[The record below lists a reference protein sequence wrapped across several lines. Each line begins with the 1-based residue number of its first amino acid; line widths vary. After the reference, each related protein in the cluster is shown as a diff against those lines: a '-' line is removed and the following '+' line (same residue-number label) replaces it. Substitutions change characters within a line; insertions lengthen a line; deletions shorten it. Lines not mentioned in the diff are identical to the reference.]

1 MSNIETIEPQPKPP
15 ASPVRGASAIKEAI
29 AGASSS
35 LRIIAIGV
43 VFAFMY
49 WASSIVIAVLISVL
63 LAYFLDPFVTALEHV
78 HIPRALGALLVL
90 LAATAAIGAVGYMA
104 VGRLDT
110 FVNDWPRYSA
120 VLKRTTT
127 SVNRSL
133 ANVDQQVADLTSQK
147 RVTATTAVENAQP
160 VRTLLLRGLGSL
172 YSILLVWTFLPFL
185 VFFMLAAKRK
195 IWQSTLGL
203 FPEGQRQAARETLNQ
218 VSSMLRSYILGNAVV
233 AAILIAACGAF
244 FWSIHLDYPVLMGVV
259 AGSLNMIPYLGVVLS
274 WLPPFVIGLTH
285 WQTAGPFLGVAG
297 VLTGLHLLAMNVLM
311 PAIVGRRVHLN
322 AVAVTIALLFW
333 GWLWGAAGLILA
345 IPITAVLKVICDHVP
360 SWQPTGRWLGS

>member
-1 MSNIETIEPQPKPP
+1 MSNIESIETEPKT
-15 ASPVRGASAIKEAI
+15 PVRETSAIKEAI

-43 VFAFMY
+43 VFAFLY
-49 WASSIVIAVLISVL
+49 WASSVVIAVLLSVL

-90 LAATAAIGAVGYMA
+90 LAATAAVGAVGYMA
-104 VGRLDT
+104 LGRLDT
-110 FVNDWPRYSA
+110 FVGDWPRYNA
-120 VLKRTTT
+120 VLKRTVTDVDRRLS
-127 SVNRSL
+127 SVDR
-133 ANVDQQVADLTSQK
+133 QVAELTSEK
-147 RVTATTAVENAQP
+147 RIPQAVHLEDAQP

-203 FPEGQRQAARETLNQ
+203 FPEGQRLAARETLNQ
-218 VSSMLRSYILGNAVV
+218 VSAMLRSYIVGNAVV
-233 AAILIAACGAF
+233 AAILVVACGAF
-244 FWSIHLDYPVLMGVV
+244 FWSIHLDYPFLIAV
-259 AGSLNMIPYLGVVLS
+259 ASGLLNMIPYLGVVLS

-285 WQTAGPFLGVAG
+285 WKTAGPFLGVAG
-297 VLTGLHLLAMNVLM
+297 VLAGLHLLAMNVLM

>member
-1 MSNIETIEPQPKPP
+1 MSNIESIETEPKPP
-15 ASPVRGASAIKEAI
+15 IGETSAGKEAI
-29 AGASSS
+29 GGVSSS

-43 VFAFMY
+43 VFAFLY
-49 WASSIVIAVLISVL
+49 WASSVVIAVLLSVL
-63 LAYFLDPFVTALEHV
+63 LAYFLDPFVTFLEHV

-90 LAATAAIGAVGYMA
+90 LAATAAIGGVGYMA
-104 VGRLDT
+104 LGHLDT
-110 FVNDWPRYSA
+110 FVEDWPRYNA
-120 VLKRTTT
+120 VLKRTATDVDRRLT
-127 SVNRSL
+127 S
-133 ANVDQQVADLTSQK
+133 VDQQVADLTSQK
-147 RVTATTAVENAQP
+147 RVSPVTRVEDAQP

-185 VFFMLAAKRK
+185 VFFMLAGKRR

-203 FPEGQRQAARETLNQ
+203 FPEGQRLAARETLNQ
-218 VSSMLRSYILGNAVV
+218 VSAMLRSYIIGNAVV
-233 AAILIAACGAF
+233 AAILVVACGAF
-244 FWSIHLDYPVLMGVV
+244 FWSIHLDYPFVIAV
-259 AGSLNMIPYLGVVLS
+259 ASGLLNMIPYLGVVLS

-285 WQTAGPFLGVAG
+285 WKTAGPFLGVAG
-297 VLTGLHLLAMNVLM
+297 VLSGLHLLVMNVLM

-360 SWQPTGRWLGS
+360 SWQPAGRWLGS

>member
-1 MSNIETIEPQPKPP
+1 MSNIESIETEPK
-15 ASPVRGASAIKEAI
+15 APVTETSAIKEAI

-43 VFAFMY
+43 VFAFLY
-49 WASSIVIAVLISVL
+49 WASSVVIAVLLSVL

-120 VLKRTTT
+120 VLKRTAT

-133 ANVDQQVADLTSQK
+133 SNVDQQVAELTSQK
-147 RVTATTAVENAQP
+147 RIPAAVENAQP

-203 FPEGQRQAARETLNQ
+203 FPESQRQAARDTLNQ

-233 AAILIAACGAF
+233 AAILMAACGAF

-259 AGSLNMIPYLGVVLS
+259 AGSLNMIPYLGMVLS

-285 WQTAGPFLGVAG
+285 WKTAGPFLGVAG

-345 IPITAVLKVICDHVP
+345 IPIMAVLKVICDHVP

>member
-1 MSNIETIEPQPKPP
+1 MTNIEIIEPQPKPV
-15 ASPVRGASAIKEAI
+15 APVREASAIKEAI

-43 VFAFMY
+43 VFAFLY
-49 WASSIVIAVLISVL
+49 FASSIVIAILLSVL

-90 LAATAAIGAVGYMA
+90 LAATAAVGAVGYLA
-104 VGRLDT
+104 LGRLDT

-120 VLKRTTT
+120 VLRRTATDVDRRLT
-127 SVNRSL
+127 S
-133 ANVDQQVADLTSQK
+133 VDQQVAELTSQK
-147 RVTATTAVENAQP
+147 RVAPVTRVEDAQP

-185 VFFMLAAKRK
+185 VFFMLAAKRRM
-195 IWQSTLGL
+195 WQSTLEL
-203 FPEGQRQAARETLNQ
+203 FPESERHAVREALNQ
-218 VSSMLRSYILGNAVV
+218 VSTMLRSYIAGNALV
-233 AAILIAACGAF
+233 AGILIAACGAF
-244 FWSIHLDYPVLMGVV
+244 FWSIHLDYPFLIAAVSGVLN
-259 AGSLNMIPYLGVVLS
+259 LIPYLGVVLS

-285 WQTAGPFLGVAG
+285 WKTAGPFLGVAG
-297 VLTGLHLLAMNVLM
+297 VLTGFHLLALNVLM

-345 IPITAVLKVICDHVP
+345 IPIMAVLKVICDHVP
-360 SWQPTGRWLGS
+360 SWQPAGRWLGS

>member
-1 MSNIETIEPQPKPP
+1 MTNIETIDPQPKPP
-15 ASPVRGASAIKEAI
+15 VSPARETSAIKAAI
-29 AGASSS
+29 AGASGS

-43 VFAFMY
+43 IFAFLY
-49 WASSIVIAVLISVL
+49 WASSVVIAVLLSVL
-63 LAYFLDPFVTALEHV
+63 LAYFLDPVVTFLEHV

-90 LAATAAIGAVGYMA
+90 VAATAGIGALGYMA
-104 VGRLDT
+104 LGRLDT
-110 FVNDWPRYSA
+110 FANDWPRYSA
-120 VLKRTTT
+120 VLKRTATT
-127 SVNRSL
+127 VDRKL
-133 ANVDQQVADLTSQK
+133 TNVDQQVAELTSQK
-147 RVTATTAVENAQP
+147 RVPATTRVEDAQP

-185 VFFMLAAKRK
+185 VFFMLAGKRR

-203 FPEGQRQAARETLNQ
+203 FPEGERLAVRETLNQ
-218 VSSMLRSYILGNAVV
+218 VSSMLRSYIVGNALV
-233 AAILIAACGAF
+233 AMILIAACATF

-259 AGSLNMIPYLGVVLS
+259 SGSLNLIPYLGTVLS
-274 WLPPFVIGLTH
+274 WLPPFVIGLTQ
-285 WQTAGPFLGVAG
+285 WKTAGPFLGVAG
-297 VLTGLHLLAMNVLM
+297 VLTGLHLLAINVLM

>member
-1 MSNIETIEPQPKPP
+1 MSNIETVEPEPRPP
-15 ASPVRGASAIKEAI
+15 AAPARETSAIKAAI

-43 VFAFMY
+43 VFAFLY
-49 WASSIVIAVLISVL
+49 WASSVVIAVLLSVL
-63 LAYFLDPFVTALEHV
+63 LAYFLDPLVTFLEHV

-90 LAATAAIGAVGYMA
+90 LAATAGIGALGYMA
-104 VGRLDT
+104 LDPLDT
-110 FVNDWPRYSA
+110 FVNDWPRYNA
-120 VLKRTTT
+120 VLKRTATT
-127 SVNRSL
+127 IDRKL
-133 ANVDQQVADLTSQK
+133 TNVDQQVADLTSQK
-147 RVTATTAVENAQP
+147 RVPVTTRVEDAQP

-185 VFFMLAAKRK
+185 VFFMLAAKRR
-195 IWQSTLGL
+195 IWQSTIEL
-203 FPEGQRQAARETLNQ
+203 FPESERHAVRETLAQ
-218 VSSMLRSYILGNAVV
+218 VSSMLRSYVAGNALV
-233 AAILIAACGAF
+233 AAILMAACGAF
-244 FWSIHLDYPVLMGVV
+244 FWWIHLDYPFVIGAV

-274 WLPPFVIGLTH
+274 WLPPFVIGLTQ
-285 WQTAGPFLGVAG
+285 WKTAGPFLGVAG
-297 VLTGLHLLAMNVLM
+297 ALTGLHLLAMNVLM

>member
-15 ASPVRGASAIKEAI
+15 AAPVREASAIKEAI

-49 WASSIVIAVLISVL
+49 WASSIVIAVLLSVL
-63 LAYFLDPFVTALEHV
+63 LAYFLDPFVTFLEHV

-90 LAATAAIGAVGYMA
+90 LAATAAIGALGYMA
-104 VGRLDT
+104 LGRLDT

-120 VLKRTTT
+120 VLKRTAT
-127 SVNRSL
+127 SVDRSL
-133 ANVDQQVADLTSQK
+133 SSVDQQVADLTSQK
-147 RVTATTAVENAQP
+147 RVPAATAVENAQP

-218 VSSMLRSYILGNAVV
+218 VSSMLRSYIVGNALV
-233 AAILIAACGAF
+233 AAILITACAAF
-244 FWSIHLDYPVLMGVV
+244 FWSINLDYPVLMGVV

-285 WQTAGPFLGVAG
+285 WKTAGPFLGVAG
-297 VLTGLHLLAMNVLM
+297 ALTGLHLLAMNVLM